1 MEEIKMQIFAIKDK
15 VAEKYIS
22 VTISNNEESMI
33 RNSLVSILMDFSIND
48 VELYRIGLFDED
60 LGIIKPLE
68 PQFISWEAYK
78 FPVDKVNI
86 KKGFLTIQQIDEYAK
101 NKKHDFLEQTKIKI
115 KDLEHLLIEYKGKL
129 YKEEYESK
137 PNKQLIKELKKEI
150 KNISTQIIKLKEVK

>member
-1 MEEIKMQIFAIKDK
+1 MQVFAIKDK
-15 VAEKYIS
+15 VADKYIS

-33 RNSLVSILMDFSIND
+33 RSSLISILMDFSIND

-60 LGIIKPLE
+60 LGIVKPLQ
-68 PQFISWEAYK
+68 PQLISWEAYK

-86 KKGFLTIQQIDEYAK
+86 NKGFLSIEQIEEFAK
-101 NKKHDFLEQTKIKI
+101 KKKHEFLDKTKLQI

-129 YKEEYESK
+129 HKEEKEQK
-137 PNKQLIKELKKEI
+137 PNKKLIKELKNEI